1 MVNTGLDTKRTAKAG
16 GQMNFDPIPEA
27 EYTLRVKEIEPWKES
42 VKTIAVIVRDENGNV
57 LKDEKGKN
65 ITENV
70 ENCVFYNCNVKFE
83 VVGGEYDGRVIF
95 YNLTTHPNMNWSI
108 DNFLYA
114 VGIDELSASQ
124 IQSVCLN
131 RMCKGVVT
139 IDSYKKIQQNKETG
153 IDEEVEKKVNRIKSL
168 KKLDTPNTNN
178 TNTNLTSVDLGI

>member
-1 MVNTGLDTKRTAKAG
+1 MVNTGLDTKRTARAG

-27 EYTLRVKEIEPWKES
+27 EYILRVKEIEPWKKS

-70 ENCVFYNCNVKFE
+70 ENCEFYNCNVKFE

-95 YNLTTHPNMNWSI
+95 HNLTTHPNMNWSI

-114 VGIDELSASQ
+114 VGIDELAASQ
-124 IQSVCLN
+124 IQSVCVN
-131 RMCKGVVT
+131 RMCKGVVI
-139 IDSYKKIQQNKETG
+139 IDSYKKTQQNKETG
-153 IDEEVEKKVNRIKSL
+153 IDEEIEKKVNRIKSL
-168 KKLDTPNTNN
+168 KKLDTQNNN